1 MVITVLVVGGTGGI
15 DGDGDYGVGDDGGGD
30 GSCNGDDSN
39 NVGMVVI
46 STASCSPSQPTIE
59 NWRLHICFFK
69 FHRSRK

>member
-1 MVITVLVVGGTGGI
+1 MMMMVVVVITVLDVGGTGGI

-46 STASCSPSQPTIE
+46 NYDDVI
-59 NWRLHICFFK
+59 RYIG
-69 FHRSRK
+69 